1 MGPRGGGELTW
12 IVSVQVVCLVTNS
25 ARLLSTRIKH
35 SPIRIHKNMTSYT
48 KRCLNNLNS
57 QIVCL
62 FLPFTVS
69 VHCPTF
75 LCRHYRVHYSTS
87 LCRHYRECIIPLS
100 SAGIT
105 ESALFHFTPQALQR
119 VHYSTSLCRHY
130 RECIIPLPSAGI
142 TESALFHFPLQ
153 ALQRVHY
160 STFICRHYRE
170 CAPRWQHT
178 EETRTSPR
186 PCHLRN
192 GLSHRSLVCT
202 ELPLKR

>member
-1 MGPRGGGELTW
+1 LGPRGGGELTW

-105 ESALFHFTPQALQR
+105 ESALFHF
-119 VHYSTSLCRHY
+119 H
-130 RECIIPLPSAGI
+130 
-142 TESALFHFPLQ
+142 LQ
-153 ALQRVHY
+153 ALQRVR
-160 STFICRHYRE
+160 STLAAHGGDPYVTKALPSSQRSEPQVSGLHRA
-170 CAPRWQHT
+170 AP
-178 EETRTSPR
+178 ETLTAAD
-186 PCHLRN
+186 LR
-192 GLSHRSLVCT
+192 LRVCVCVYVCVCDMKQGYVCGCGVW
-202 ELPLKR
+202 LIMPLLDS